1 MMNKSFLHG
10 DDLPPKEVTKGDKM
24 LLLELER
31 TTGKCFYDSCDAITQ
46 ALISNCFWYL
56 TIDAEYLTLVIHA
69 PDIITYW
76 HIVSN
81 IVQLGMKLEPLASS
95 ARIRVCPPPGKA
107 TSFEIGVDE
116 VSAFRDWL

>member
-1 MMNKSFLHG
+1 MNKSFLHA
-10 DDLPPKEVTKGDKM
+10 DDLPPTEVTKGDKM

-31 TTGKCFYDSCDAITQ
+31 TTGKCFFLSCDAITQ
-46 ALISNCFWYL
+46 ALISSCFWYL

-69 PDIITYW
+69 PDIVTYW

-81 IVQLGMKLEPLASS
+81 IVQIGVKLEPLASS
-95 ARIRVCPPPGKA
+95 ARIVVNAPPGKG
-107 TSFEIGVDE
+107 TSFTIGVDE

>member
-1 MMNKSFLHG
+1 MNKTFFHA

-31 TTGKCFYDSCDAITQ
+31 STGKCFYDACDAITQ
-46 ALISNCFWYL
+46 ALLSNCFWYL
-56 TIDAEYLTLVIHA
+56 TIDAEYLTLVIHT
-69 PDIITYW
+69 PDIVTYW

-81 IVQLGMKLEPLASS
+81 IVQLGVKLEPLASS
-95 ARIRVCPPPGKA
+95 AKIRVNPPPGKA
-107 TSFEIGVDE
+107 TPFEIGVDE

>member
-1 MMNKSFLHG
+1 MNKSFLHA
-10 DDLPPKEVTKGDKM
+10 DDLPPTEVTKGDKM

-31 TTGKCFYDSCDAITQ
+31 TTGECFLLSCDAITQ
-46 ALISNCFWYL
+46 ALISSCFWYL
-56 TIDAEYLTLVIHA
+56 TIDAEYLKLVIHA
-69 PDIITYW
+69 PDIVTYW

-81 IVQLGMKLEPLASS
+81 IVQIGMKLEPLASS
-95 ARIRVCPPPGKA
+95 ARIRVNAPPGKA

>member
-1 MMNKSFLHG
+1 MNKSFLHA
-10 DDLPPKEVTKGDKM
+10 DDLPPTEVTKRDKM

-31 TTGKCFYDSCDAITQ
+31 TTGRCFYEACDRITQ
-46 ALISNCFWYL
+46 ALLSNCFWYL
-56 TIDAEYLTLVIHA
+56 TIDSECLTLVIHC
-69 PDIITYW
+69 PDIVTYW

-81 IVQLGMKLEPLASS
+81 IIELGMKLEPLASS
-95 ARIRVCPPPGKA
+95 ARIRVNSPSFKS